1 MNVQKA
7 LVSLVTLL
15 RPFEGFL
22 RYFVGGLFFIDD
34 FFRFWLFFAFFLFK
48 DLTPEET
55 ENIVAFL
62 KTLSGSVSE
71 SARTVPELPLSA
83 PMESHPNNK

>member
-1 MNVQKA
+1 MGKA
-7 LVSLVTLL
+7 QL
-15 RPFEGFL
+15 G
-22 RYFVGGLFFIDD
+22 
-34 FFRFWLFFAFFLFK
+34 K